1 MPVGTESG
9 RKWDMKLK
17 IIKIDKLKITEILIS
32 IVLGLTFIFA
42 SYHKIIDPAKF
53 AKVIYGYAIFPDFAI
68 NVLAIIIPFIE
79 LVAGIAL
86 ILRIYTKSAL
96 SIINMLL
103 ISFILVIAFNLLRGH
118 EFECGCFSFGDDN
131 LASSAVSLLIR
142 DILLLTAGVS
152 LWVRQNKF

>member
-17 IIKIDKLKITEILIS
+17 IMKIDKLKITEILIS
-32 IVLGLTFIFA
+32 IILGLTFIFA

-79 LVAGIAL
+79 LVTGISL

-96 SIINMLL
+96 SIINMFL

-118 EFECGCFSFGDDN
+118 EFECGCFSFGNDN
-131 LASSAVSLLIR
+131 QVSSAVSLLIR